1 MEFNFS
7 FPIWCTGLWCVWNL
21 IYESPGFFCYDDTR
35 KKIEEKQVNLSQV
48 IDDIDECVPGE
59 CFKTGF
65 DGFVA
70 QADSCEDRADIFG
83 GSCS

>member
-1 MEFNFS
+1 M
-7 FPIWCTGLWCVWNL
+7 CVKPNL
-21 IYESPGFFCYDDTR
+21 RESRVFLLRRHT
-35 KKIEEKQVNLSQV
+35 KKEEKQVNLSQV